1 MMTGHDK
8 QQFTSVPESTLST
21 FKLRR
26 RTPGS
31 FVLVACPQIGRSL
44 RCQGQLEAAAAVV
57 LAGCPEVKTVQE
69 QPLKIWYSWQET
81 SDGLDIQILRHP
93 PQKPSPSPASTGISY
108 VLPDFLVELC
118 DGSIHLVE
126 VKPSH
131 RTVGPLVQRKL
142 AVSRKHAADQGWGF
156 HIATENELLAGPL
169 VRNLRLLTRYR
180 SVQTDAQILTSLE
193 SRVCYEGATL
203 ADLSD
208 SHDVRM
214 AAAAVRLH
222 IFHLLAVG
230 RLSFDPR
237 AHPLD
242 DDTMIFPG
250 GVITWN
256 PFDSVWA
263 PNGCSTG
270 GPSV

>member
-1 MMTGHDK
+1 MMTGK
-8 QQFTSVPESTLST
+8 NIQPITSDSASTPST

-69 QPLKIWYSWQET
+69 QPLKIWYSWQER
-81 SDGLDIQILRHP
+81 SDGLDIQLLKAP
-93 PQKPSPSPASTGISY
+93 PPPRSRTETLPRMSY
-108 VLPDFLVELC
+108 VVPDFLVEMC
-118 DGSIHLVE
+118 NGSLHLVE
-126 VKPSH
+126 VKPSR
-131 RTVGPLVQRKL
+131 RTERPLVQRKL
-142 AVSRKHAADQGWGF
+142 AVSRKYAEEQGWQF
-156 HIATENELLAGPL
+156 HVTTENELLAGPTM
-169 VRNLRLLTRYR
+169 RNLRLLNRYR
-180 SVQTDAQILTSLE
+180 LVRANTQILDGLE
-193 SRVCYEGATL
+193 ARIRRDGATL
-203 ADLSD
+203 ANLSNSRD
-208 SHDVRM
+208 AQVTL
-214 AAAAVRLH
+214 AEARLH

-237 AHPLD
+237 SHPLD
-242 DDTMIFPG
+242 DNMMIFPG

-263 PNGCSTG
+263 RNGCSTV
-270 GPSV
+270 GPSA